1 MKTTIDYTICFFSP
15 WHCGSGTSAG
25 ADVDELVVKDKNG
38 MPYIPGKTLKGLI
51 REAVDDYL
59 LFSGQEGKMSTLVDL
74 LFGKIMSDDATPVS
88 GCAHFGNATLPEDEY
103 MTIVSN
109 KAQRYMYEKIT
120 TTAIDSD
127 GIAKEHSLRS
137 MEVVVPCTL
146 HACIKN
152 VPEECV
158 SVIEGGFGLLKRLGQ
173 KRNRGLGRCEFR
185 KEEI

>member
-1 MKTTIDYTICFFSP
+1 MINYTICFFSP

-59 LFSGQEGKMSTLVDL
+59 LFSGQEDKMSTQVDL
-74 LFGKIMSDDATPVS
+74 LFGKIMSGGDTPVT
-88 GCAHFGNATLPEDEY
+88 GCAHFENATLPEDEY
-103 MTIVSN
+103 MAIVNN

-127 GIAKEHSLRS
+127 GIAKDHSLRS
-137 MEVVVPCTL
+137 IEVVVPCSL
-146 HACIKN
+146 HACITD
-152 VPEECV
+152 VPEEYV
-158 SVIEGGFGLLKRLGQ
+158 GVIEGSFGLLKRLGL

-185 KEEI
+185 KEEL